1 MNNEYY
7 YDTKVKWTEGRKGEL
22 IEPTMPTIEVATP
35 PDFPKGVPNTWSPEH
50 LYVASANICLMTTF
64 LAIAENSKLDFTSF
78 ECDGKGKLEK
88 VDGRF
93 MISEITLKPKVKV
106 KEEKDIARA
115 ERILEK
121 SEKHCLVSNSMK
133 TEVKL
138 ETDVTVEP

>member
-1 MNNEYY
+1 MDNVHYY
-7 YDTKVKWTEGRKGEL
+7 NTTVKWTEGRKGEL

-35 PDFPKGVPNTWSPEH
+35 PEFPKGVPNTWSPEH

-64 LAIAENSKLDFTSF
+64 LAIAENSKLEFKSF
-78 ECDGKGKLEK
+78 ECDGVGKLEK

-93 MISEITLKPKVKV
+93 MISEIVLKPKVIV
-106 KEEKDIARA
+106 TEEKDIERA
-115 ERILEK
+115 ERIIEK

-138 ETDVTVEP
+138 EMEVSV